1 MMKYL
6 KPLFLLLLVLKTDAV
21 VVEECPENQERL
33 LTKNTF
39 CNDSSWYHCL
49 PDKMC
54 QLHQFCSHPK
64 SSQAIYVI
72 LLNKGKLFQ
81 EHIISIPDTNTEL
94 YSHLSYYVC
103 KSSVQTSTDAIIYN
117 KILTLL
123 NTSMIKDKT
132 TFIRRCHHPT
142 KSHYLPTLQCIM
154 TRSCVPSESTPTM
167 KYFIYNKTVEHEG
180 NLMLYEFKM
189 GSSNNPSYHRLAF
202 ILCTLEH
209 TVQYHEAMPND
220 NKTLE
225 KLNYNTSTLN
235 PLGGNTVIN
244 KEDDLIFGI
253 IAVPVV
259 IVFIVVLLILLKYYI
274 YKHNNTSKKNKTQ
287 KVESGSFEAN
297 VSPTL
302 YETQPNE
309 SDIGETSEME
319 NDNEIELLRKG
330 MSKDNTKKDPIHA
343 TRENGEMNDSHGKK
357 LSEKCLSPRDSD
369 TNDTENESSK
379 CLL

>member
-6 KPLFLLLLVLKTDAV
+6 MPLFLLVLVLKTDAV

-33 LTKNTF
+33 LIKNTF

-103 KSSVQTSTDAIIYN
+103 KSSVQTSTDEIIYN
-117 KILTLL
+117 KILTVL
-123 NTSMIKDKT
+123 NTSMIKGEP
-132 TFIRRCHHPT
+132 TFITRCHYPT

-154 TRSCVPSESTPTM
+154 TRSCVLSESTPTM
-167 KYFIYNKTVEHEG
+167 KYFLYNKTVEHEG
-180 NLMLYEFKM
+180 HLMLYAFKM

-244 KEDDLIFGI
+244 KEDYLIYGI
-253 IAVPVV
+253 IAVV
-259 IVFIVVLLILLKYYI
+259 IVFIVVVLILLVMKYI
-274 YKHNNTSKKNKTQ
+274 CKRNNTSKKNKTQ
-287 KVESGSFEAN
+287 NRRTN
-297 VSPTL
+297 VNVDT
-302 YETQPNE
+302 
-309 SDIGETSEME
+309 GETSEME
-319 NDNEIELLRKG
+319 NNHEIELLRKG
-330 MSKDNTKKDPIHA
+330 ISKDNTKKDPIHA